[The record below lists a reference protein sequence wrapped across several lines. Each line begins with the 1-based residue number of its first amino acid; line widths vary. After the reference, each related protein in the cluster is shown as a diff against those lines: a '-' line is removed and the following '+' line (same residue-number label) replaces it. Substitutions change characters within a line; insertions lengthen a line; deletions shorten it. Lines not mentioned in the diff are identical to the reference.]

1 MGLSLSLSPFLEVI
15 SQTAVD
21 QFFSSSL
28 LPGSAADKEVVS
40 AADVALPVVAVVVVA
55 PRSPLA
61 LLSVSLVVVV
71 IPDYSPAKLVRSAA
85 SADAAMQPRAV
96 PDSTCMSVRLSL
108 SLRHYFMFM
117 SLLTLSLTGV
127 RNLHDVFRELCVY
140 KVIPSHLRNMG
151 PKFTQHGPEL
161 TH

>member
-1 MGLSLSLSPFLEVI
+1 MQHGSDVKKCGLCREDEFNLKWASLSLSPFLEVI

-21 QFFSSSL
+21 KFFSSSL
-28 LPGSAADKEVVS
+28 LPVSAADKEVVS

-61 LLSVSLVVVV
+61 LLSVSPVVVV
-71 IPDYSPAKLVRSAA
+71 IPGYSPAKLVRSAA

-108 SLRHYFMFM
+108 SATTSCHF
-117 SLLTLSLTGV
+117 SL
-127 RNLHDVFRELCVY
+127 
-140 KVIPSHLRNMG
+140 SH
-151 PKFTQHGPEL
+151 
-161 TH
+161 